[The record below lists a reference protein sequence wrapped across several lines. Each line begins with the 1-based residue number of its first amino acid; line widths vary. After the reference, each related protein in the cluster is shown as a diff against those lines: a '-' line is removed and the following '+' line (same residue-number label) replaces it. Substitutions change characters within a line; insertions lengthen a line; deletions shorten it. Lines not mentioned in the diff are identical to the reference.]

1 MYSPRSEV
9 GACEAPGVAL
19 GLLQECRIKGPR
31 PGEHASYA
39 WPNLDQNVCWQTKSE
54 PRFWYARIGG
64 YHFHVVLADRLCD
77 AFQRIELQVALLTE
91 LLPSKARAS
100 KGSSRHEGNGSGMV
114 QLQVP
119 EGPASGNQE
128 IRSADLEPDI
138 LSSVALARCLCFLGG
153 NGGRLCDTG
162 RLRGGPVTTPEA
174 EVCRGNRGHC

>member
-1 MYSPRSEV
+1 MRRLALRWASCRSAESKGLDPENTRLTHGLIWIKTCVNKQNQSPVFGTPESEDTIFTL
-9 GACEAPGVAL
+9 C
-19 GLLQECRIKGPR
+19 
-31 PGEHASYA
+31 
-39 WPNLDQNVCWQTKSE
+39 WPTGCVTHSK
-54 PRFWYARIGG
+54 
-64 YHFHVVLADRLCD
+64 
-77 AFQRIELQVALLTE
+77 RIELQVALLTE

-162 RLRGGPVTTPEA
+162 RLRGGPVTTLEA